1 MILKRSQVFLCIPR
15 PAEGQQHTD
24 PRRAIAQ
31 RRVSE
36 GGDISRNKSL
46 LDELTEANMNEHTER
61 TKISERAGLTGIV
74 CNLLLFVFKI
84 SIGIIINSVSIMA
97 DGFNNLSDAGSSVIS
112 VVGSKMAGKKAD
124 EDHPFGHGRIEYI
137 AAFIVSILVLN
148 VGLSSLQDSFRKI
161 LHPEMMHYSIY
172 AAVILLVSMLAKLG
186 LALFYRRVAEKIDS
200 NIYRASSQDA
210 FMDILTT
217 ATTFASL
224 LIFHFF
230 DRNIDAYVG
239 LLVSLI
245 VLWNGVGIARET
257 LAPLIGDS
265 IDPEL
270 FYTIIDF
277 VERYPGILG
286 SHDLIVHNYGPNQYM
301 ATIHAEVDGRSDI
314 ESAHDLIDRIEH
326 DCETQ
331 LGVHLVIHMDPIH
344 NDDETR
350 FYRALL
356 ASILSELSPESSF
369 HDFRIRHS
377 SDVAQLT
384 REKHTKHT
392 FVASSSAQTQKL
404 IYLVF
409 DLITPWN
416 LTKEEENQL
425 LHSIQNRMQ
434 IENPEVRCI
443 IQLDKPYM
451 HTHSAEED
459 AEARARAT
467 EDLEHAE
474 QPAAPDTTHPTKDVP
489 CAQETADEAH
499 PGAGSRR
506 DADETHPG
514 SDNRRDADDT
524 HPGFD
529 NTTEGE

>member
-1 MILKRSQVFLCIPR
+1 MYLQPT
-15 PAEGQQHTD
+15 EGQQRTD
-24 PRRAIAQ
+24 PHRAIAQ
-31 RRVSE
+31 RRVST
-36 GGDISRNKSL
+36 GGDISRKKSL

-172 AAVILLVSMLAKLG
+172 AVVILLVSMQVKLG

-239 LLVSLI
+239 LLVSMI
-245 VLWNGVGIARET
+245 VIWNGVGIARET

-301 ATIHAEVDGRSDI
+301 ATIHAEVAGRSDI
-314 ESAHDLIDRIEH
+314 ESAHDLVDRIEH

-350 FYRALL
+350 FYRAML
-356 ASILSELSPESSF
+356 ANILAELSPESSF
-369 HDFRIRHS
+369 HDFRIRHAS
-377 SDVAQLT
+377 EVAQLAK
-384 REKHTKHT
+384 EKHTKHS
-392 FVASSSAQTQKL
+392 FVAGSNGAQTQKL

-425 LHSIQNRMQ
+425 LHGIQNRMQ
-434 IENPEVRCI
+434 IENPDVRCI

-474 QPAAPDTTHPTKDVP
+474 QPTAPDTAHPTDEAP
-489 CAQETADEAH
+489 CAQKAADEAH
-499 PGAGSRR
+499 PGADSRR
-506 DADETHPG
+506 DADESHPD
-514 SDNRRDADDT
+514 SDT
-524 HPGFD
+524 I
-529 NTTEGE
+529 TEGE

>member
-1 MILKRSQVFLCIPR
+1 
-15 PAEGQQHTD
+15 
-24 PRRAIAQ
+24 
-31 RRVSE
+31 
-36 GGDISRNKSL
+36 
-46 LDELTEANMNEHTER
+46 MNEHTER

-172 AAVILLVSMLAKLG
+172 AVVILLVSMLAKLG

-245 VLWNGVGIARET
+245 VLWNGVSIARET

-369 HDFRIRHS
+369 HDFRIRHT

-384 REKHTKHT
+384 RDKHTKHT

-425 LHSIQNRMQ
+425 LHGIQNRMQ
-434 IENPEVRCI
+434 IENPDVRCI

-467 EDLEHAE
+467 EDLEHTA
-474 QPAAPDTTHPTKDVP
+474 QPEGTENKQSGAVGTGGTDEVQPHDGH
-489 CAQETADEAH
+489 TADTDEAKTV
-499 PGAGSRR
+499 PYNS
-506 DADETHPG
+506 
-514 SDNRRDADDT
+514 
-524 HPGFD
+524 
-529 NTTEGE
+529 TEGE

>member
-1 MILKRSQVFLCIPR
+1 
-15 PAEGQQHTD
+15 
-24 PRRAIAQ
+24 
-31 RRVSE
+31 
-36 GGDISRNKSL
+36 
-46 LDELTEANMNEHTER
+46 MNEHTER

-245 VLWNGVGIARET
+245 VIWNGVGIARET

-301 ATIHAEVDGRSDI
+301 ATIHAEVDGRSNI

-369 HDFRIRHS
+369 HDFRIRHASDS
-377 SDVAQLT
+377 S
-384 REKHTKHT
+384 
-392 FVASSSAQTQKL
+392 
-404 IYLVF
+404 
-409 DLITPWN
+409 
-416 LTKEEENQL
+416 
-425 LHSIQNRMQ
+425 
-434 IENPEVRCI
+434 
-443 IQLDKPYM
+443 
-451 HTHSAEED
+451 
-459 AEARARAT
+459 
-467 EDLEHAE
+467 
-474 QPAAPDTTHPTKDVP
+474 
-489 CAQETADEAH
+489 
-499 PGAGSRR
+499 
-506 DADETHPG
+506 
-514 SDNRRDADDT
+514 
-524 HPGFD
+524 
-529 NTTEGE
+529 

>member
-1 MILKRSQVFLCIPR
+1 MSQ
-15 PAEGQQHTD
+15 
-24 PRRAIAQ
+24 
-31 RRVSE
+31 
-36 GGDISRNKSL
+36 GGDISRKWSL

-61 TKISERAGLTGIV
+61 TKISERAGFTGIV

-84 SIGIIINSVSIMA
+84 SIGVIINSVSIMA

-161 LHPEMMHYSIY
+161 LHPETLHFSIY
-172 AAVILLVSMLAKLG
+172 AVIILLVSMQVKLG
-186 LALFYRRVAEKIDS
+186 LAIFYRHVAEQIDS

-224 LIFHFF
+224 LIFRFSSH
-230 DRNIDAYVG
+230 NIDAYVG
-239 LLVSLI
+239 LLVSMI
-245 VLWNGVGIARET
+245 VIWNGVGIARET

-301 ATIHAEVDGRSDI
+301 ATIHAEVDGKSDI
-314 ESAHDLIDRIEH
+314 GSAHDLVDRIEH

-331 LGVHLVIHMDPIH
+331 LGIHLVIHMDPI
-344 NDDETR
+344 NDDDETS
-350 FYRALL
+350 FYRAML
-356 ASILSELSPESSF
+356 ADILTELSPESSF
-369 HDFRIRHS
+369 HDFRIRREA
-377 SDVAQLT
+377 DVMQLT
-384 REKHTKHT
+384 KERQEKHI
-392 FVASSSAQTQKL
+392 FVPGGIGHDHSHKL

-416 LTKEEENQL
+416 LTKDQENQL
-425 LHSIQNRMQ
+425 LHGIQNRMQ
-434 IENPEVRCI
+434 IENPDVRCI

-467 EDLEHAE
+467 EDLENAE
-474 QPAAPDTTHPTKDVP
+474 QTAREDATGTHEML
-489 CAQETADEAH
+489 AGTADAQHIASQDITKE
-499 PGAGSRR
+499 
-506 DADETHPG
+506 ET
-514 SDNRRDADDT
+514 
-524 HPGFD
+524 
-529 NTTEGE
+529 

>member
-1 MILKRSQVFLCIPR
+1 
-15 PAEGQQHTD
+15 
-24 PRRAIAQ
+24 
-31 RRVSE
+31 
-36 GGDISRNKSL
+36 
-46 LDELTEANMNEHTER
+46 
-61 TKISERAGLTGIV
+61 
-74 CNLLLFVFKI
+74 
-84 SIGIIINSVSIMA
+84 
-97 DGFNNLSDAGSSVIS
+97 
-112 VVGSKMAGKKAD
+112 
-124 EDHPFGHGRIEYI
+124 
-137 AAFIVSILVLN
+137 
-148 VGLSSLQDSFRKI
+148 
-161 LHPEMMHYSIY
+161 
-172 AAVILLVSMLAKLG
+172 
-186 LALFYRRVAEKIDS
+186 
-200 NIYRASSQDA
+200 
-210 FMDILTT
+210 MDILTT

-377 SDVAQLT
+377 SDGAPLT
-384 REKHTKHT
+384 RGKHTKHT
-392 FVASSSAQTQKL
+392 FVAGSSAQTQKL

-416 LTKEEENQL
+416 LTRDEENQL
-425 LHSIQNRMQ
+425 LHGIQNRIQ
-434 IENPEVRCI
+434 IENPDVRCI

-459 AEARARAT
+459 AEARARAS

-474 QPAAPDTTHPTKDVP
+474 QPTD
-489 CAQETADEAH
+489 
-499 PGAGSRR
+499 
-506 DADETHPG
+506 
-514 SDNRRDADDT
+514 
-524 HPGFD
+524 
-529 NTTEGE
+529 TEGTEKQPSGAIGTVDTDEVQPQSDSTAEAAEAKTVPSSSAEGE

>member
-1 MILKRSQVFLCIPR
+1 
-15 PAEGQQHTD
+15 
-24 PRRAIAQ
+24 
-31 RRVSE
+31 
-36 GGDISRNKSL
+36 
-46 LDELTEANMNEHTER
+46 MNEHTER

-74 CNLLLFVFKI
+74 CNLLLFIFKI

-172 AAVILLVSMLAKLG
+172 AVVILLVSMLAKLG

-356 ASILSELSPESSF
+356 ASILSELSPESNF

-377 SDVAQLT
+377 SDVAQLVK
-384 REKHTKHT
+384 EKHTKHS

-425 LHSIQNRMQ
+425 LHGIQNRMQ
-434 IENPEVRCI
+434 IENPDVRCI

-467 EDLEHAE
+467 EDLEHTE
-474 QPAAPDTTHPTKDVP
+474 QPEGTEHKQSGAVGIGGTDEVQPHDGH
-489 CAQETADEAH
+489 TADTDEAKTV
-499 PGAGSRR
+499 PYNS
-506 DADETHPG
+506 
-514 SDNRRDADDT
+514 
-524 HPGFD
+524 
-529 NTTEGE
+529 TEGE

>member
-1 MILKRSQVFLCIPR
+1 
-15 PAEGQQHTD
+15 
-24 PRRAIAQ
+24 
-31 RRVSE
+31 
-36 GGDISRNKSL
+36 
-46 LDELTEANMNEHTER
+46 MNEHTER
-61 TKISERAGLTGIV
+61 TRISERAGFTGIV

-84 SIGIIINSVSIMA
+84 SIGLIIHSVSIMA

-148 VGLSSLQDSFRKI
+148 VGLSSLEDSFQKI
-161 LHPEMMHYSIY
+161 LHPEALHYSIY
-172 AAVILLVSMLAKLG
+172 AVVILLGSMAVKLG
-186 LALFYRRVAEKIDS
+186 LALFYRHVAEQIDS

-224 LIFHFF
+224 LIFHLSAW
-230 DRNIDAYVG
+230 NIDAYVG
-239 LLVSLI
+239 ALVSLI

-270 FYTIIDF
+270 FYTLIDF
-277 VERYPGILG
+277 VESYPGILG

-301 ATIHAEVDGRSDI
+301 ATIHAEVDGKSDI
-314 ESAHDLIDRIEH
+314 ESAHDLVDQIEH

-331 LGVHLVIHMDPIH
+331 LGVHLVIHMDPVN

-350 FYRALL
+350 FYRAMLTNVL
-356 ASILSELSPESSF
+356 ASLSPESSF
-369 HDFRIRHS
+369 HDFRVRHE
-377 SDVAQLT
+377 L
-384 REKHTKHT
+384 EGMP
-392 FVASSSAQTQKL
+392 ASKKPGRHGHSARGSKGSHDTGF

-409 DLITPWN
+409 DLVTPWN
-416 LTKEEENQL
+416 LSKEEETKL
-425 LHSIQNRMQ
+425 LHGLQNRMQ

-451 HTHSAEED
+451 HTHSEEED
-459 AEARARAT
+459 REARARAT
-467 EDLEHAE
+467 QDLE
-474 QPAAPDTTHPTKDVP
+474 QKGD
-489 CAQETADEAH
+489 
-499 PGAGSRR
+499 
-506 DADETHPG
+506 
-514 SDNRRDADDT
+514 
-524 HPGFD
+524 
-529 NTTEGE
+529 